1 MAKKSV
7 LFVCIGN
14 LCRSQMAEGFA
25 RTYGLDVLEPASAGL
40 VGGWSIPVSTHQAM
54 QEKNIGLGG
63 QFPKRLD
70 DLSRKDYDVIVN
82 MSGYP
87 LPGDLQGTVEDWE
100 VADPMGCDA
109 DEFREV
115 RDDIENRVM
124 RLILKMRLEAA
135 AASGD

>member
-1 MAKKSV
+1 
-7 LFVCIGN
+7 
-14 LCRSQMAEGFA
+14 MAEGFA
-25 RTYGLDVLEPASAGL
+25 RTYGSDVLEPASAGL
-40 VGGWSIPVSTHQAM
+40 VGGWSIPASTHQVM
-54 QEKNIGLGG
+54 QEKNIGLAG

-70 DLSRKDYDVIVN
+70 DLSRKEYDVIVN

-109 DEFREV
+109 EEFRES

-135 AASGD
+135 AASAD

>member
-1 MAKKSV
+1 LAAKKSV

-25 RTYGLDVLEPASAGL
+25 RTYGSDVLEPASAGL
-40 VGGWSIPVSTHQAM
+40 VGGWGIPMSTYQAM
-54 QEKNIGLGG
+54 QEKNIGLAG

-70 DLSRKDYDVIVN
+70 DLTRKDYDLIVN
-82 MSGYP
+82 MSGYR
-87 LPGDLQGTVEDWE
+87 LPSDFLGTVQDWE
-100 VADPMGCDA
+100 VPDPMGCDE

-135 AASGD
+135 ASAH

>member
-1 MAKKSV
+1 
-7 LFVCIGN
+7 
-14 LCRSQMAEGFA
+14 MAEGFA
-25 RTYGLDVLEPASAGL
+25 RTYGSDVLEPASAGL

-54 QEKNIGLGG
+54 QEKNIGLAG

-70 DLSRKDYDVIVN
+70 DLSRKDYDLIVN

-87 LPGDLQGTVEDWE
+87 LPGDFQGTVEDWE

-109 DEFREV
+109 DEFREA

-135 AASGD
+135 ASAD